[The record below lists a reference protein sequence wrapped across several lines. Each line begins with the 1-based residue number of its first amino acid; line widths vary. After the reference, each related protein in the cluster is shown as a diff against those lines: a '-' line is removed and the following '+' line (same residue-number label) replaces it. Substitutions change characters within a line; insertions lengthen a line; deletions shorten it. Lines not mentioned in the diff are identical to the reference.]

1 MSSFEVS
8 RAARADLKNIAAY
21 TQRTWGSLQ
30 RRTYIKGLD
39 AAFHFLADN
48 PLSGVACDYI
58 DKNLRKHRHEHHTI
72 FYENSNGSIFIVRV
86 LHKSM
91 DVDTQLKN
99 P

>member
-1 MSSFEVS
+1 MSSFEVT

-21 TQRTWGSLQ
+21 TQKTWGSDQ

-39 AAFHFLADN
+39 TAFHFLAEN

-58 DKNLRKHRHEHHTI
+58 ADGLRKHRHEHHTV
-72 FYENSNGSIFIVRV
+72 FYENSGGAILIIRV

-91 DVDTQLKN
+91 DVDSQFKK